1 MQNAL
6 NYYVFGGFMKKQT
19 TRKEKREA
27 EKQIN
32 FFEEFLKIRKHFFCN
47 FNQKLKSVNE
57 VRHTSYIK
65 YEPEVLLFT
74 VIMKNISGI
83 HSMNKMTKDFNNDT
97 VINNFA
103 KVLGYDDLEEIP
115 HYDTINNFLKK
126 LSVSELEKIRIYMI
140 KALMRKR
147 CLEKYRLL
155 DKYWCIAIDGTHLI
169 SFDEEHCENCLKKEY
184 RDKETNEI
192 IKTVYYHVVLEAK
205 LIVGDMVLSI
215 ATEFIENESGSYD
228 KQDCEIKAAKR
239 LAEKLKKSFPRLPI
253 CLLGDSLYSCEPLY
267 EVCEKNNWKF
277 ILRFKEGRAK
287 TLWTEFEEIKN
298 IECEM
303 VRNHKYVN
311 HLEYHNRSINMAET
325 SVTLEKNKTEK
336 IELSFVF
343 VTDIKISP
351 RNIEQIFNA
360 GRSRW
365 KIENQGFNNQKNI
378 RYDITHMCCFDN
390 QAMKNHYLLVQISDI
405 IRQLLEH
412 GSAAIKGLKLGIKE
426 ISSRILE
433 SFRRDPLTS
442 EDISNLKQHIKIRD
456 L

>member
-1 MQNAL
+1 
-6 NYYVFGGFMKKQT
+6 MKQQI

-27 EKQIN
+27 EKKIN

-47 FNQKLKSVNE
+47 FNQKLKTVNE
-57 VRHTSYIK
+57 VRHSSYIT
-65 YEPEVLLFT
+65 YEPDILLFT
-74 VIMKNISGI
+74 IIMKNVSGI

-97 VINNFA
+97 VINNFS
-103 KVLGYDDLEEIP
+103 KVLGYDNLEEIP

-126 LSVSELEKIRIYMI
+126 LPIVELEKIRTYMI

-155 DKYWCIAIDGTHLI
+155 DKYWCIAIDGTHLV
-169 SFDEEHCENCLKKEY
+169 SFDKKHCENCLKKEY
-184 RDKETNEI
+184 HDKDTNEI
-192 IKTVYYHVVLEAK
+192 VKTVYYHVVLEAK
-205 LIVGDMVLSI
+205 LIVGDMALSI

-228 KQDCEIKAAKR
+228 KQDCEINAAKR

-267 EVCEKNNWKF
+267 EICKENNWKF
-277 ILRFKEGRAK
+277 IFRFKEGRAK
-287 TLWTEFEEIKN
+287 TLWDEFEQIKKIDCSEVDNHTYINNIDYHKIQLNIVESEIIIK
-298 IECEM
+298 
-303 VRNHKYVN
+303 
-311 HLEYHNRSINMAET
+311 
-325 SVTLEKNKTEK
+325 KNKKENIQLAFIFATDLK
-336 IELSFVF
+336 ITNRNVN
-343 VTDIKISP
+343 KIV
-351 RNIEQIFNA
+351 NA

-365 KIENQGFNNQKNI
+365 KIENQGFNNQKNV
-378 RYDITHMCCFDN
+378 RYDITHMCCLDN
-390 QAMKNHYLLVQISDI
+390 TAMKNHYLLVQISDI

-412 GSAAIKGLKLGIKE
+412 GSVAIKELKLGIKE

-433 SFRRDPLTS
+433 SFRREPLTL

>member
-1 MQNAL
+1 
-6 NYYVFGGFMKKQT
+6 MKKKL

-47 FNQKLKSVNE
+47 FNQKLKSIKD
-57 VRHTSYIK
+57 VRNKSYIT
-65 YEPEVLLFT
+65 YDPNILLFT
-74 VIMKNISGI
+74 VIMKNVSGI
-83 HSMNKMTKDFNNDT
+83 HSMNKMTRDFNNEI
-97 VINNFA
+97 VINNFSKA
-103 KVLGYDDLEEIP
+103 LKYDELEEIP

-126 LSVSELEKIRIYMI
+126 LPISELEKIRIYMI
-140 KALMRKR
+140 KALMKKR

-155 DKYWCIAIDGTHLI
+155 DKYWCIAIDGTHLV

-184 RDKETNEI
+184 FDKDTNEVTKI
-192 IKTVYYHVVLEAK
+192 VYYHVALEAK
-205 LIVGDMVLSI
+205 LIVGDMALSV

-239 LAEKLKKSFPRLPI
+239 LVEKLKKSFPKLPI

-267 EVCEKNNWKF
+267 ELCKQNNWKF
-277 ILRFKEGRAK
+277 IFRFKEGRAK
-287 TLWTEFEEIKN
+287 TLWNEFEEIKK
-298 IECEM
+298 IECCE
-303 VRNHKYVN
+303 VGNHKYVN
-311 HLEYHNRSINMAET
+311 DIDYHKIKLNIAE
-325 SVTLEKNKTEK
+325 SKVIVEKSKKEE
-336 IELSFVF
+336 IELRFIF
-343 VTDIKISP
+343 VTNVKITE
-351 RNIEQIFNA
+351 RNVEQIFNA

-378 RYDITHMCCFDN
+378 RYDITHMCCLDN
-390 QAMKNHYLLVQISDI
+390 TAMKNHYLLVQISDI

-412 GSAAIKGLKLGIKE
+412 GSAAIKELKLGIKE

>member
-1 MQNAL
+1 
-6 NYYVFGGFMKKQT
+6 MKKKL

-57 VRHTSYIK
+57 VRHSSYIT
-65 YEPEVLLFT
+65 YEPDILLFT
-74 VIMKNISGI
+74 IIMKNISGI

-97 VINNFA
+97 VINNVS
-103 KVLGYDDLEEIP
+103 KVLGYNDLEEIP

-126 LSVSELEKIRIYMI
+126 LPISELEKIRIYMI

-155 DKYWCIAIDGTHLI
+155 DKYWCIAIDGTHLV
-169 SFDEEHCENCLKKEY
+169 SFDEKHCENCLKKEY
-184 RDKETNEI
+184 HDKDTDEVV
-192 IKTVYYHVVLEAK
+192 KTVYYHVVLEAK
-205 LIVGDMVLSI
+205 LIVGDMALSI
-215 ATEFIENESGSYD
+215 ATEFIENESGSYS
-228 KQDCEIKAAKR
+228 KQDCEIKASKR

-267 EVCEKNNWKF
+267 EVCKQNNWKF
-277 ILRFKEGRAK
+277 IFRFKEGRAK
-287 TLWTEFEEIKN
+287 TLWSEFEEIKK
-298 IECEM
+298 IECHK

-311 HLEYHNRSINMAET
+311 DIEYHKIGLNIAET
-325 SVTLEKNKTEK
+325 NVTVDKSKKEKTELTF
-336 IELSFVF
+336 IF
-343 VTDIKISP
+343 VTDIKITD

-378 RYDITHMCCFDN
+378 RYNITHMCCLDN
-390 QAMKNHYLLVQISDI
+390 TAMKNHYLLVQISDI

-412 GSAAIKGLKLGIKE
+412 GSVAIRELKLGIKE